1 MGELV
6 LLLYL
11 ESIDYIYTYTS
22 ISIFTDNH
30 ISIAQ
35 FDTVIYNYQHIIL
48 APLLLFS

>member
-11 ESIDYIYTYTS
+11 EIIDYIYTYTS
-22 ISIFTDNH
+22 IYTDNH

-35 FDTVIYNYQHIIL
+35 FDTVIYKYQHIIL